1 MPEQKVKVV
10 VIREGL
16 KPIYVAQVQEVDKE
30 TLFKLAKEAEQNL
43 LEKEGE
49 QAHIINRLIDRVEKL
64 EKEVKYLKGE
74 E

>member
-10 VIREGL
+10 IIREGL
-16 KPIYVAQVQEVDKE
+16 KPIYVAQVQEVDKT
-30 TLFKLAKEAEQNL
+30 TLFTLAKEAEQNR

-49 QAHIINRLIDRVEKL
+49 QAHIINRLLDRVEKL

>member
-10 VIREGL
+10 VVREGL
-16 KPIYVAQVQEVDKE
+16 IPLYVAQVQEVDKE

-43 LEKEGE
+43 LAKEGE
-49 QAHIINRLIDRVEKL
+49 QAHNINRLIDRIEKL
-64 EKEVKYLKGE
+64 EKKVKYLEGE